1 MHSNESLAGMQ
12 FERFRK
18 TTFLGFGYKKI
29 RLKPHL
35 EQC

>member
-1 MHSNESLAGMQ
+1 MHSNEYLAGMQ

-18 TTFLGFGYKKI
+18 TTFLGFGYKKM
-29 RLKPHL
+29 RLEPHL